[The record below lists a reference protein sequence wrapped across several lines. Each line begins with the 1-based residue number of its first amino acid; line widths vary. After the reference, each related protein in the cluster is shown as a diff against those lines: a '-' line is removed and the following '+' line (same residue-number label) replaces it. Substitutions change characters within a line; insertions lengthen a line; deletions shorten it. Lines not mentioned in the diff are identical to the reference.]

1 MGVDVSH
8 HLKKDMKKKSYAERS
23 DLEKIKSNWG
33 KTIGLF
39 SRKEYSLSIVR
50 AAVTAELSL
59 NFTIRKELHIK
70 RNLPLDFV
78 DNLLK
83 WANGIQGKI
92 DKLLLPILKGSKFHD
107 DARAISVEIKKINEQ
122 RNYIAHRGEFRT
134 KETAERYISIARETL
149 ECLITEY
156 EPTFELEFNPN
167 KSGSRVVVA
176 NGILHQ
182 IPIHPDTDE
191 D

>member
-1 MGVDVSH
+1 
-8 HLKKDMKKKSYAERS
+8 MKKKPYSERS
-23 DLEKIKSNWG
+23 DLEKIKSNWK

-92 DKLLLPILKGSKFHD
+92 DKLLLPILKGSQFHD
-107 DARAISVEIKKINEQ
+107 DARKISVEIKKLNVQ
-122 RNYIAHRGEFRT
+122 RNHIAHRGEFRT
-134 KETAERYISIARETL
+134 KETAESYISLTREAL
-149 ECLITEY
+149 ENLMTEY
-156 EPTFELEFNPN
+156 ESTFEIEFNLN
-167 KSGSRVVVA
+167 KSGSRLVVV
-176 NGILHQ
+176 NGVLQQ

-191 D
+191 E